1 MNTSARMQPR
11 TRTRQTTE
19 RPVQRARAHWRRMFG
34 RRRFSPALAILI
46 VVAGFFVV
54 SFVNL
59 VVRHA
64 QLEQYKAT
72 LQSDII
78 ELEAS
83 NAELLQQAEY
93 FESADYAERVA
104 REQFGYAR
112 VGDVVLMPTFPER
125 TVLKSTP
132 TATTPS
138 SVTPTEPNWVDWLR
152 LFNIFS

>member
-1 MNTSARMQPR
+1 MSTSARMQSR

-19 RPVQRARAHWRRMFG
+19 RPVQRARAHWRRMSG

-64 QLEQYKAT
+64 QLEQYKVT
-72 LQSDII
+72 VTNDITELQVSNT
-78 ELEAS
+78 ELR
-83 NAELLQQAEY
+83 QQVEY
-93 FESADYAERVA
+93 FESVDYAERVA

-112 VGDVVLMPTFPER
+112 EGDVVLMPTFPER
-125 TVLKSTP
+125 TVLKSAP
-132 TATTPS
+132 TATAPVV
-138 SVTPTEPNWVDWLR
+138 VTPAEPNWVDWLR

>member
-1 MNTSARMQPR
+1 MNTSARMQSR

-125 TVLKSTP
+125 TVLKSAP
-132 TATTPS
+132 TATTPAA
-138 SVTPTEPNWVDWLR
+138 VTPTEPNWVDWLR

>member
-1 MNTSARMQPR
+1 
-11 TRTRQTTE
+11 
-19 RPVQRARAHWRRMFG
+19 MFG

-46 VVAGFFVV
+46 IVAGFFVV

-64 QLEQYKAT
+64 QLEQYKVT
-72 LQSDII
+72 VTNDITELQVSNT
-78 ELEAS
+78 ELR
-83 NAELLQQAEY
+83 QQVEY
-93 FESADYAERVA
+93 FESVDYAERVA

-112 VGDVVLMPTFPER
+112 EGDVVLMPTFPER

-138 SVTPTEPNWVDWLR
+138 SVAPTEPNWVDWLH